1 MMKPPAFLSL
11 EQVLYLHGVALA
23 RFGGLE
29 GIREPGL
36 ISSALASAENTF
48 WYGHG
53 DLFDIAASYA
63 YHLAE
68 AQAFLDGNK
77 RVGAASALT
86 FLQIARISLPD
97 SADLELHRALIAI
110 SNRSLDKAALAAQ
123 LRRLAQTGTALS

>member
-11 EQVLYLHGVALA
+11 E
-23 RFGGLE
+23 
-29 GIREPGL
+29 P
-36 ISSALASAENTF
+36 
-48 WYGHG
+48 
-53 DLFDIAASYA
+53 
-63 YHLAE
+63 
-68 AQAFLDGNK
+68 LDGNK